1 MRPLAW
7 CSVPTLNERVALG
20 HGDLIGRIDSAAL
33 HVDDARISEAHAM
46 VSLRG
51 EALRLLALRGRIRVD
66 GRFVNDVEIVPGLRV
81 LLADAVELHFE
92 RVHLPAEVLAIRFAD
107 LPQHVLTS
115 TISLHSRGGPTIVP
129 GFDPR
134 ASAVLWST
142 NGVWRMVEP
151 DGTPRPL
158 HANTSCAVGG
168 VPLVVEAVSLESAA
182 YEGIRP
188 LPSTGLELLAA
199 GAAVRIQRPGD
210 ERPTMIGGVPG
221 RILDQLI
228 RAGGAL
234 SWRGLADGVWPDDR
248 SVEASLRRRLDA
260 GIGRLRERL
269 READAEH
276 IEIALDG
283 AGTVCLRLTEQDR
296 TTVQASR

>member
-168 VPLVVEAVSLESAA
+168 FRSSS
-182 YEGIRP
+182 RP
-188 LPSTGLELLAA
+188 
-199 GAAVRIQRPGD
+199 
-210 ERPTMIGGVPG
+210 
-221 RILDQLI
+221 
-228 RAGGAL
+228 
-234 SWRGLADGVWPDDR
+234 
-248 SVEASLRRRLDA
+248 
-260 GIGRLRERL
+260 
-269 READAEH
+269 
-276 IEIALDG
+276 
-283 AGTVCLRLTEQDR
+283 
-296 TTVQASR
+296 